1 MARRN
6 LTLDKRPQGET
17 MKKSLLALMAIALL
31 VVPVAAAR
39 PDAKPAQPVNLQIL
53 SVSDWHAQLEP
64 VAGVGGAAA
73 LSAYFAADRAA
84 NPNTLTLTAGD
95 AYGASPPIASFN
107 DEKPAVVA
115 MRMMGFD
122 ADTFGNHNFDRG
134 VAHLQQMV
142 DLANAPA
149 GAALG
154 QPFRYV
160 SANLDNLDANLSGVD
175 KWGWFRLGGLKIAV
189 IGITNEEAPE
199 VVKPGSLGTIE
210 ITDSVEAA
218 NKWAEVTRKAGADVV
233 IVITHKGIRGLNPD
247 GSGFGELVDF
257 GEAVKGVDVVIG
269 DHTDFQY
276 ARIHGGALV
285 VENKSKGLTYAKTQ
299 LTVTPGV
306 GVTAKSASFV
316 APVVAN
322 VTPDPAITA
331 LINQLKAGLAPV
343 LGQVIGQSTR
353 QVLRSDQCG
362 RSDGR
367 LCESLVGNQTTDA
380 FRTTYGTDFAYTNSG
395 GLRNA
400 LTCPAA
406 GGGDGF
412 CPVSTPPPWLITR
425 GQVLAV
431 LPFGNIA
438 TTATLTGAELKAA
451 LENGVSRM
459 PGADGRFPQ
468 VSGLCFTYDI
478 SAPVGS
484 RVTLVTRQTAAGGC
498 DGGPVD
504 LSSATSYTVTTN
516 DFVAAGGDG
525 YPNIIARS
533 TTRELMDQVL
543 ADYITAA
550 GTIAPSIQGR
560 IVCTSSGTTACPV
573 ITAP

>member
-1 MARRN
+1 MRRRTHHA
-6 LTLDKRPQGET
+6 LG
-17 MKKSLLALMAIALL
+17 LALVGLALL
-31 VVPVAAAR
+31 VVPVASAR

-64 VAGVGGAAA
+64 VTPAGGVPTGGAAA
-73 LSAYFAADRAA
+73 LKAYFDADRAA
-84 NPNTLTLTAGD
+84 NPNTLRLTAGD
-95 AYGASPPIASFN
+95 AYGASPPVSSFF
-107 DEKPAVVA
+107 DEEPAVLA

-134 VAHLQQMV
+134 TEHLQRMI
-142 DLANAPA
+142 DLASTPA
-149 GAALG
+149 GAAAG
-154 QPFRYV
+154 DPFRYL
-160 SANLDNLDANLSGVD
+160 SANLENLDANLTGVG
-175 KWGWFRLGGLKIAV
+175 KWGWFKIGGLKVAV

-210 ITDSVEAA
+210 ITDSVAAA
-218 NKWAEVTRKAGADVV
+218 NKWATVTRNAGADVV
-233 IVITHKGIRGLNPD
+233 VVITHKGIRGFNPD
-247 GSGFGELVDF
+247 GSAFGELVDF

-276 ARIHGGALV
+276 ARIHGEALV

-299 LTVTPGV
+299 LTVVPGS

-316 APVVAN
+316 VPTVAN
-322 VTPDPAITA
+322 VTPDPEITA
-331 LINQLKAGLAPV
+331 LINSYKTQLAPI
-343 LGQVIGQSTR
+343 LGVVIGQSSR

-362 RSDGR
+362 RADGR

-380 FRTTYGTDFAYTNSG
+380 MRTTYGVDFAYTNSG
-395 GLRNA
+395 GLRDA
-400 LTCPAA
+400 LTCAAA
-406 GGGDGF
+406 GGGSGF
-412 CPVSTPPPWLITR
+412 CPASTPPPWLITR

-431 LPFGNIA
+431 LPFGNIV
-438 TTATLTGAELKAA
+438 TTATMTGLELKAA

-478 SAPVGS
+478 SSPVGS
-484 RVTLVTRQTAAGGC
+484 RVKLVNRQTASGAC

-504 LSSATSYTVTTN
+504 ISGAATYTVATN
-516 DFVAAGGDG
+516 DFTAAGGDG
-525 YPNIIARS
+525 YPNILARS

-543 ADYITAA
+543 AEYVTAA

-560 IVCTSSGTTACPV
+560 IVCTSSGATLCPA

>member
-1 MARRN
+1 
-6 LTLDKRPQGET
+6 

-31 VVPVAAAR
+31 VVPVASAR
-39 PDAKPAQPVNLQIL
+39 SDAKPAEPVSLQIL

-64 VAGVGGAAA
+64 VTPAGGVPTGGAAA

-95 AYGASPPIASFN
+95 AYGASPPVASFN
-107 DEKPAVVA
+107 DEEPAVIA

-134 VAHLQQMV
+134 TAHLQRMV
-142 DLANAPA
+142 DLASAPA
-149 GAALG
+149 GAVPG

-160 SANLDNLDANLSGVD
+160 SANLANLDANLSGVD
-175 KWGWFRLGGLKIAV
+175 KWGWFRVGGLKIAV

-218 NKWAEVTRKAGADVV
+218 NKWAAVTRNAGADVV

-257 GEAVKGVDVVIG
+257 AEAVKGVDVVIG

-276 ARIHGGALV
+276 ARLHGDALV

-299 LTVTPGV
+299 LTVLPGS

-316 APVVAN
+316 VPTVAN

-331 LINQLKAGLAPV
+331 MINELKAGLAPV
-343 LGQVIGQSTR
+343 LGQVIGQSNR
-353 QVLRSDQCG
+353 EVLRSDQCG
-362 RSDGR
+362 RGDGR

-380 FRTTYGTDFAYTNSG
+380 MRTTYSTEFAYTNSG
-395 GLRNA
+395 GLRAA

-431 LPFGNIA
+431 LPFGNIV
-438 TTATLTGAELKAA
+438 TTATMTGAELKAA
-451 LENGVSRM
+451 LENGVSSM
-459 PGADGRFPQ
+459 PGANGRFPQ

-478 SAPVGS
+478 AAPVGS
-484 RVTLVTRQTAAGGC
+484 RVTLVTRQTATGGC

-504 LSSATSYTVTTN
+504 LTAAVSYTVATN

-525 YPNIIARS
+525 YPNILARS

-543 ADYITAA
+543 ADYVTA
-550 GTIAPSIQGR
+550 TSPLAPAIQGR
-560 IVCTSSGTTACPV
+560 IVCADSNGATAPNCPA

>member
-1 MARRN
+1 MRR
-6 LTLDKRPQGET
+6 LTHV
-17 MKKSLLALMAIALL
+17 LALVALALL
-31 VVPVAAAR
+31 VVPVASAL
-39 PDAKPAQPVNLQIL
+39 PDTKPAQPVNLQIL

-64 VAGVGGAAA
+64 VSGVGGAAA
-73 LSAYFAADRAA
+73 LSAYFDADRAA
-84 NPNTLTLTAGD
+84 NPNTLTFTAGD
-95 AYGASPPIASFN
+95 AYGASPPVSAFFE
-107 DEKPAVVA
+107 EKPAVRA

-134 VAHLQQMV
+134 IAHLQQMV
-142 DLANAPA
+142 DLASAPA
-149 GAALG
+149 GTEAG
-154 QPFRYV
+154 EPFRYF
-160 SANLDNLDANLSGVD
+160 SANLDNLAENLTGVD
-175 KWGWFRLGGLKIAV
+175 KWGWFRVGGLKIAV
-189 IGITNEEAPE
+189 IGITNEEVPE
-199 VVKPGSLGTIE
+199 LVKPGSLGTIE
-210 ITDSVEAA
+210 ITDSVAAA
-218 NKWAEVTRKAGADVV
+218 NKWAAVTRKAGADVV

-257 GEAVKGVDVVIG
+257 AEAVRGVDVVVG

-276 ARIHGGALV
+276 ARVHGGALV
-285 VENKSKGLTYAKTQ
+285 VENRSKGLTYAKTQ
-299 LTVTPGV
+299 LTVVPGS

-316 APVVAN
+316 VPTVAN
-322 VTPDPAITA
+322 VTPDPEITA
-331 LINQLKAGLAPV
+331 MIDGLKAQLAPI

-353 QVLRSDQCG
+353 SVPRSDQCG
-362 RSDGR
+362 RADGR

-380 FRTTYGTDFAYTNSG
+380 MRLTYGTDFAITNSG
-395 GLRNA
+395 GLRDA

-406 GGGDGF
+406 GGGSGF
-412 CPVSTPPPWLITR
+412 CPASTPPPWLITR

-431 LPFGNIA
+431 LPFGNIV
-438 TTATLTGAELKAA
+438 TTSTMTGAELKAA
-451 LENGVSRM
+451 LENGVSSM
-459 PGADGRFPQ
+459 PGANGRFPQ

-484 RVTLVTRQTAAGGC
+484 RVTLVSRQTATGGC

-504 LSSATSYTVTTN
+504 LSGAVSYTVATN

-525 YPNIIARS
+525 YPNILARS

-543 ADYITAA
+543 ADYVTAA

-560 IVCTSSGTTACPV
+560 IVCTSSGATACPA

>member
-1 MARRN
+1 MRR
-6 LTLDKRPQGET
+6 LTHV
-17 MKKSLLALMAIALL
+17 LALAALAL
-31 VVPVAAAR
+31 VVVPVASAR
-39 PDAKPAQPVNLQIL
+39 PDAKPATPVSLQLL
-53 SVSDWHAQLEP
+53 SISDWHAQLEP
-64 VAGVGGAAA
+64 VNGVGGAAA
-73 LSAYFAADRAA
+73 LASYFAVDRAA

-95 AYGASPPIASFN
+95 AYGASPPVSSFN
-107 DEKPAVVA
+107 DERPAVLA

-134 VAHLQQMV
+134 TAHLQRMI
-142 DLANAPA
+142 DLASTPA
-149 GAALG
+149 GAAAG
-154 QPFRYV
+154 SPFRYL
-160 SANLDNLDANLSGVD
+160 SANLENLDANLTGVD
-175 KWGWFRLGGLKIAV
+175 KWGWFKLGGLKIAV

-210 ITDSVEAA
+210 ITDSVAAA
-218 NKWAEVTRKAGADVV
+218 NKWAAVTRRAGADVV

-257 GEAVKGVDVVIG
+257 AEAVKGVDVVIG

-276 ARIHGGALV
+276 ARVHGDALV

-299 LTVTPGV
+299 LTVVPGS

-316 APVVAN
+316 VPTVAN

-331 LINQLKAGLAPV
+331 LIADLKAGLAPV

-353 QVLRSDQCG
+353 QVPRSDQCG

-380 FRTTYGTDFAYTNSG
+380 LRKAYGTDFAYTNSG

-451 LENGVSRM
+451 LENGVSAM
-459 PGADGRFPQ
+459 PGANGRFPQ

-478 SAPVGS
+478 SSPVGS
-484 RVTLVTRQTAAGGC
+484 RVKLVNRQTASGAC

-504 LSSATSYTVTTN
+504 ISGAATYTVATN
-516 DFVAAGGDG
+516 DFTAAGGDG
-525 YPNIIARS
+525 YPNILARS

-543 ADYITAA
+543 AEYVTAA

-560 IVCTSSGTTACPV
+560 IVCTSSGATLCPA
-573 ITAP
+573 I

>member
-1 MARRN
+1 MRR
-6 LTLDKRPQGET
+6 TT
-17 MKKSLLALMAIALL
+17 HLLAALAALAAIVAPGASARAD
-31 VVPVAAAR
+31 VPAS
-39 PDAKPAQPVNLQIL
+39 KPAGPVELQLL

-64 VAGVGGAAA
+64 VSGVGGAAA
-73 LSAYFAADRAA
+73 LAAYFDADRAA
-84 NPNTLTLTAGD
+84 NPNTLTFTAGD
-95 AYGASPPIASFN
+95 AYGASPPVASFN
-107 DEKPAVVA
+107 DERPAVVA

-134 VAHLQQMV
+134 VEHLQRMV
-142 DLANAPA
+142 DLAAAADAP
-149 GAALG
+149 GE
-154 QPFRYV
+154 PFRFV
-160 SANLDNLDANLSGVD
+160 SANLTNTEDVLAGVD
-175 KWGWFRLGGLKIAV
+175 KRAWFRVGGLKIAV

-199 VVKPGSLGTIE
+199 VVKPGSLGPIQ
-210 ITDSVEAA
+210 ITDSAAAA
-218 NKWAEVTRKAGADVV
+218 NKWAANSRTAGADVV
-233 IVITHKGIRGLNPD
+233 IVLTHKGIRGLNPD
-247 GSGFGELVDF
+247 GSGFGELVHF
-257 GEAVKGVDVVIG
+257 ANAVQGVDVVIG

-276 ARIHGGALV
+276 ARVHGGALV
-285 VENKSKGLTYAKTQ
+285 VENKSKGLTYAKTK
-299 LTVTPGV
+299 LTVLPGS
-306 GVTAKSASFV
+306 GVTAKSTSFV
-316 APVVAN
+316 VPTVAN
-322 VTPDPAITA
+322 VTPDAEITA
-331 LINQLKAGLAPV
+331 LIADLKAGLAPV

-362 RSDGR
+362 RADGR

-380 FRTTYGTDFAYTNSG
+380 MRTTYGTEFAYTNSG

-431 LPFGNIA
+431 LPFGNIV
-438 TTATLTGAELKAA
+438 TTSTMTGAELKTA
-451 LENGVSRM
+451 LENGVSSM
-459 PGADGRFPQ
+459 PGANGRFPQ
-468 VSGLCFTYDI
+468 VSGLCFAYDI
-478 SAPVGS
+478 AAPVGN
-484 RVTLVTRQTAAGGC
+484 RVTVVTRQTAAGGC

-504 LSSATSYTVTTN
+504 TTAATSYSVATN

-525 YPNIIARS
+525 YPNILARS

-543 ADYITAA
+543 ADYVAAA

-560 IVCTSSGTTACPV
+560 IVCADSNGATAPNCPA

>member
-1 MARRN
+1 MM
-6 LTLDKRPQGET
+6 KR
-17 MKKSLLALMAIALL
+17 SLLALVAL
-31 VVPVAAAR
+31 AAAIVTAPTASAA
-39 PDAKPAQPVNLQIL
+39 PDVKPAQPVSLQIL

-64 VAGVGGAAA
+64 VGGVGGAAA

-84 NPNTLTLTAGD
+84 NPNTLTFTAGD
-95 AYGASPPIASFN
+95 AYGASPPISSFN
-107 DEKPAVVA
+107 EERPAVLA

-154 QPFRYV
+154 QPFRYL
-160 SANLDNLDANLSGVD
+160 SANLANLDANLTGVD
-175 KWGWFRLGGLKIAV
+175 KWGWFKVGGLKVAV

-210 ITDSVEAA
+210 ITDSVQAA
-218 NKWAEVTRKAGADVV
+218 NKWAAVTRKAGADVV
-233 IVITHKGIRGLNPD
+233 IVLTHKGIRGLNPD

-257 GEAVKGVDVVIG
+257 AEAVEGVDVVIG

-276 ARIHGGALV
+276 ARVHGGALV

-299 LTVTPGV
+299 LTVVPGS

-316 APVVAN
+316 VPTVAN

-331 LINQLKAGLAPV
+331 LINELKAGLAPV

-362 RSDGR
+362 RADGR

-380 FRTTYGTDFAYTNSG
+380 MRITYETDFAYTNSG
-395 GLRNA
+395 GLRAA

-431 LPFGNIA
+431 LPFGNIV
-438 TTATLTGAELKAA
+438 TTATMTGAELKAA
-451 LENGVSRM
+451 LENGVSSM
-459 PGADGRFPQ
+459 PGANGRFPQ

-478 SAPVGS
+478 SAAVGS
-484 RVTLVTRQTAAGGC
+484 RVTLVSRQTATGGC

-504 LSSATSYTVTTN
+504 LSAAVSYTVATN

-525 YPNIIARS
+525 YPNILARS

-543 ADYITAA
+543 ADFVTAA
-550 GTIAPSIQGR
+550 GTITPSIQGR
-560 IVCTSSGTTACPV
+560 IVCTSSGATACPT

>member
-1 MARRN
+1 M
-6 LTLDKRPQGET
+6 KRLVC
-17 MKKSLLALMAIALL
+17 SAIAALALVA
-31 VVPVAAAR
+31 VPAAV
-39 PDAKPAQPVNLQIL
+39 AKPDLPTPVQLQLL

-64 VAGVGGAAA
+64 VSGVGGAAA
-73 LSAYFAADRAA
+73 LSAYFDADRAA
-84 NPNTLTLTAGD
+84 NPNTLTFTAGD
-95 AYGASPPIASFN
+95 AYGASPPVASFN
-107 DEKPAVVA
+107 DERPAVLA

-134 VAHLQQMV
+134 VAHLQQMI

-149 GAALG
+149 GAAPG
-154 QPFRYV
+154 DPFRYF
-160 SANLDNLDANLSGVD
+160 SANLDNLAENLTGVD
-175 KWGWFRLGGLKIAV
+175 RWGWFKVAGLKIAV

-210 ITDSVEAA
+210 ITDSVAAA
-218 NKWAEVTRKAGADVV
+218 NKWAAVTRRAGADVV
-233 IVITHKGIRGLNPD
+233 IVLTHKGIRGLNPD

-257 GEAVKGVDVVIG
+257 AEAVRGVDVVIG

-276 ARIHGGALV
+276 SRVHGGALV
-285 VENKSKGLTYAKTQ
+285 VENRSKGLTYAKTQ
-299 LTVTPGV
+299 LTVVPGS

-316 APVVAN
+316 VPTVAN

-331 LINQLKAGLAPV
+331 MINDLKAGLAPI

-380 FRTTYGTDFAYTNSG
+380 MRKTYGTDFGITNSG

-400 LTCPAA
+400 LTCPPA

-431 LPFGNIA
+431 LPFGNIV
-438 TTATLTGAELKAA
+438 TTSTMTGAELKAA

-468 VSGLCFTYDI
+468 VSGLCFTYDV
-478 SAPVGS
+478 SSPAGG
-484 RVTLVTRQTAAGGC
+484 RVNLVTRQTAAGGC

-504 LSSATSYTVTTN
+504 LSAAVSYTVATN

-525 YPNIIARS
+525 YPNILARS

-543 ADYITAA
+543 ADFVTAA

-560 IVCTSSGTTACPV
+560 IVCTSSGATACPA

>member
-1 MARRN
+1 M
-6 LTLDKRPQGET
+6 KT
-17 MKKSLLALMAIALL
+17 MRTTGLLAALAVALL
-31 VVPVAAAR
+31 VAPVAGAR
-39 PDAKPAQPVNLQIL
+39 SDAKPATPVNLQIL
-53 SVSDWHAQLEP
+53 SVSDWHAQLEA
-64 VAGVGGAAA
+64 VSGVGGAAA
-73 LSAYFAADRAA
+73 LASYFAADRAA

-95 AYGASPPIASFN
+95 AYGASPPVASFN
-107 DEKPAVVA
+107 DEAPAVVA

-134 VAHLQQMV
+134 VAHLQRMV
-142 DLANAPA
+142 DLANAPE
-149 GAALG
+149 GAAPG
-154 QPFRYV
+154 SPFRYL
-160 SANLDNLDANLSGVD
+160 SANLKNLDDNLTGVD
-175 KWGWFRLGGLKIAV
+175 QWGWFRVGGLKIAV

-210 ITDSVEAA
+210 ITDSVAAA
-218 NKWAEVTRKAGADVV
+218 NKWAAVTRKAGADVV

-257 GEAVKGVDVVIG
+257 AEAVSGVDVVIG

-276 ARIHGGALV
+276 ARVHGDALV
-285 VENKSKGLTYAKTQ
+285 VENRSKGLTYAKAQ
-299 LTVTPGV
+299 LTVVPGS

-316 APVVAN
+316 VPTVAG

-331 LINQLKAGLAPV
+331 MIADLKAGLAPV
-343 LGQVIGQSTR
+343 LGVVIGQSTR
-353 QVLRSDQCG
+353 QIPRSDQCG
-362 RSDGR
+362 RADGR

-380 FRTTYGTDFAYTNSG
+380 MRLAYGTDFAFTNSG
-395 GLRNA
+395 GLRDA
-400 LTCPAA
+400 LTCAPA
-406 GGGDGF
+406 GGGSGF

-431 LPFGNIA
+431 LPFGNIV
-438 TTATLTGAELKAA
+438 TTATMTGAELKAA
-451 LENGVSRM
+451 LENGVSSM
-459 PGADGRFPQ
+459 PGANGRFPQ

-484 RVTLVTRQTAAGGC
+484 RVTLVSRQTATGGC

-504 LSSATSYTVTTN
+504 VSAATSYTVATN

-525 YPNIIARS
+525 YPNILARS

-543 ADYITAA
+543 ADYVTAA

-560 IVCTSSGTTACPV
+560 IVCTSSGATACPA

>member
-1 MARRN
+1 
-6 LTLDKRPQGET
+6 
-17 MKKSLLALMAIALL
+17 
-31 VVPVAAAR
+31 
-39 PDAKPAQPVNLQIL
+39 
-53 SVSDWHAQLEP
+53 
-64 VAGVGGAAA
+64 
-73 LSAYFAADRAA
+73 
-84 NPNTLTLTAGD
+84 
-95 AYGASPPIASFN
+95 
-107 DEKPAVVA
+107 
-115 MRMMGFD
+115 
-122 ADTFGNHNFDRG
+122 
-134 VAHLQQMV
+134 
-142 DLANAPA
+142 
-149 GAALG
+149 
-154 QPFRYV
+154 
-160 SANLDNLDANLSGVD
+160 
-175 KWGWFRLGGLKIAV
+175 
-189 IGITNEEAPE
+189 
-199 VVKPGSLGTIE
+199 
-210 ITDSVEAA
+210 
-218 NKWAEVTRKAGADVV
+218 V
-233 IVITHKGIRGLNPD
+233 IVLTHKGIRGLNPD

-257 GEAVKGVDVVIG
+257 AEAVRGVDVVIG

-276 ARIHGGALV
+276 SRVHGGALV
-285 VENKSKGLTYAKTQ
+285 VENRSKGLTYAKTQ
-299 LTVTPGV
+299 LTVVPGS

-316 APVVAN
+316 VPTVAN

-331 LINQLKAGLAPV
+331 MINDLKAGLAPI

-380 FRTTYGTDFAYTNSG
+380 MRKTYGTDFGITNSG

-400 LTCPAA
+400 LTCPPA

-431 LPFGNIA
+431 LPFGNIV
-438 TTATLTGAELKAA
+438 TTSTMTGAELKAA

-468 VSGLCFTYDI
+468 VSGLCFTYDV
-478 SAPVGS
+478 SSPAGG
-484 RVTLVTRQTAAGGC
+484 RVNLVTRQTAAGGC

-504 LSSATSYTVTTN
+504 LSAAVSYTVATN

-525 YPNIIARS
+525 YPNILARS

-543 ADYITAA
+543 ADFVTAA

-560 IVCTSSGTTACPV
+560 IVCTSSGATACPA

>member
-1 MARRN
+1 MKRR
-6 LTLDKRPQGET
+6 LVCSAIAVLA
-17 MKKSLLALMAIALL
+17 LLA
-31 VVPVAAAR
+31 VPAAV
-39 PDAKPAQPVNLQIL
+39 AKPDLPPPPVQLQIL

-64 VAGVGGAAA
+64 VSGVGGAAA
-73 LSAYFAADRAA
+73 LSAYFDADRAA
-84 NPNTLTLTAGD
+84 NPNTLTFTAGD
-95 AYGASPPIASFN
+95 AYGASPPVSAFFE
-107 DEKPAVVA
+107 EKPAVRA

-134 VAHLQQMV
+134 IAHLQQMV
-142 DLANAPA
+142 DLASAPA
-149 GAALG
+149 GTEPG
-154 QPFRYV
+154 EPFRYL
-160 SANLDNLDANLSGVD
+160 SANLDNLAANLTGVD
-175 KWGWFRLGGLKIAV
+175 RWGWFRVGGLKIAV

-199 VVKPGSLGTIE
+199 LVKPGSLGTIE
-210 ITDSVEAA
+210 ITDSVDAA
-218 NKWAEVTRKAGADVV
+218 NKWAAVTRKAGADVV

-257 GEAVKGVDVVIG
+257 AEAVRGVDVVVG

-276 ARIHGGALV
+276 ARVHGGALV
-285 VENKSKGLTYAKTQ
+285 VENRSKGLTYAKTQ
-299 LTVTPGV
+299 LTVVPGS

-316 APVVAN
+316 VPTVAN
-322 VTPDPAITA
+322 VTPDPEITA
-331 LINQLKAGLAPV
+331 MIDGLKAQLAPI

-353 QVLRSDQCG
+353 SVPRSDQCG
-362 RSDGR
+362 RADGR

-380 FRTTYGTDFAYTNSG
+380 MRLTYGTDFAITNSG
-395 GLRNA
+395 GLRDA
-400 LTCPAA
+400 LTCAAA
-406 GGGDGF
+406 GGGSGF
-412 CPVSTPPPWLITR
+412 CPASTPPPWLITR

-431 LPFGNIA
+431 LPFGNIV
-438 TTATLTGAELKAA
+438 TTSTMTGAELKAA
-451 LENGVSRM
+451 LENGVSSM
-459 PGADGRFPQ
+459 PGANGRFPQ

-478 SAPVGS
+478 SAAVGS
-484 RVTLVTRQTAAGGC
+484 RVTLVNRQTATGGC

-504 LSSATSYTVTTN
+504 LSGAVSYTVATN

-543 ADYITAA
+543 ADFVAAA

-560 IVCTSSGTTACPV
+560 IVCTSSGATACPA

>member
-1 MARRN
+1 M
-6 LTLDKRPQGET
+6 G
-17 MKKSLLALMAIALL
+17 MKKTVLAVAAVAASLL
-31 VVPVAAAR
+31 VVPAASAR
-39 PDAKPAQPVNLQIL
+39 SDAVPAEPVHLQIL

-64 VAGVGGAAA
+64 VSGVGGAAA
-73 LSAYFAADRAA
+73 LSAYFAGDRVA

-95 AYGASPPIASFN
+95 AYGASPPVSSFN
-107 DEKPAVVA
+107 DERPAVLA

-134 VAHLQQMV
+134 VAHLQRMV

-149 GAALG
+149 DAAPG
-154 QPFRYV
+154 QPFRYL
-160 SANLDNLDANLSGVD
+160 SANLGNLDENLSGVD
-175 KWGWFRLGGLKIAV
+175 KWGWFRVGGLKIAV

-210 ITDSVEAA
+210 ITDSVAA
-218 NKWAEVTRKAGADVV
+218 ASRWAAVTRKAGADVV
-233 IVITHKGIRGLNPD
+233 IVITHKGIRGLNAD

-257 GEAVKGVDVVIG
+257 AEAVQGVDVVIG

-276 ARIHGGALV
+276 ARVHGGALV
-285 VENKSKGLTYAKTQ
+285 VENRSKGLTYAKTQ
-299 LTVTPGV
+299 LTVVPGS

-316 APVVAN
+316 VPSVAG
-322 VTPDPAITA
+322 VTPDPAISD
-331 LINQLKAGLAPV
+331 LISQLKAGLAPV

-353 QVLRSDQCG
+353 QVPRSDQCG
-362 RSDGR
+362 RADGR

-380 FRTTYGTDFAYTNSG
+380 MRKTYGTEFAYTNSG

-431 LPFGNIA
+431 LPFGNIV
-438 TTATLTGAELKAA
+438 TTATLTGAELKSA
-451 LENGVSRM
+451 LENGVSSM
-459 PGADGRFPQ
+459 PGANGRFPQ

-484 RVTLVTRQTAAGGC
+484 RVTFVSRQTTAGGC

-504 LSSATSYTVTTN
+504 LSAAVSYTVATN

-525 YPNIIARS
+525 YPNILARS

-543 ADYITAA
+543 ADYVSAV
-550 GTIAPSIQGR
+550 GTITPSIQGR
-560 IVCTSSGTTACPV
+560 IVCTSTGATACPV